1 MEEEPS
7 TLWVILQT
15 YYEQQKVVICQKQLP
30 LTCMMSTVLP
40 LEVDMKI

>member
-15 YYEQQKVVICQKQLP
+15 YYEQQKVVICQKQITTEL
-30 LTCMMSTVLP
+30 C
-40 LEVDMKI
+40 